1 MKLTIDITGKDSKI
15 EQISTYT
22 IANFYIRMQMGGKKG
37 TEVKTFA
44 VDNAVILSRMG
55 QDDKRSCPYGY
66 SWAMESV
73 VVMEYAAG

>member
-55 QDDKRSCPYGY
+55 QDDKRSLIGEMSTTVP
-66 SWAMESV
+66 A
-73 VVMEYAAG
+73 